1 MNEDRV
7 PVRPQLRLRRFPVE
21 TMPDNSMC
29 VIVAQSEGGKTT
41 LGIDLMYHKRHL
53 PAWYLFSTSEGCSQ
67 RLSQI
72 IPKIYT
78 KTKFDLDKLKK
89 IYNHQER
96 KMRRYTR
103 ERSEAERRAVPDD
116 ELPIEERFKKN
127 PCVGGYFEDC
137 FSDTKLFGKP
147 IVKDLFKNG
156 RHRMMFSIVPCQ
168 YVMDLKPEL
177 RNQVKYWFI
186 LREDNPET
194 RKKLFTHVG
203 GACKTFEIFNEIMDQ
218 CTHDYR
224 CVVIDNISK
233 SRNIE
238 DRVFWYKADLHPAF
252 RVGCTRY
259 WKFHKRNFTESKCV
273 DEDEAMARAKL
284 RSARQRM
291 RRGAHRL
298 VPPGALR
305 GANGA
310 THRFGGAVEMRGAD
324 NYLLDTT
331 SMAAA
336 FQQGNNTLE
345 TMLFGKQRER
355 QFDVA
360 MLPTPDNSVAAG
372 AVLPYPVNGT

>member
-1 MNEDRV
+1 
-7 PVRPQLRLRRFPVE
+7 
-21 TMPDNSMC
+21 
-29 VIVAQSEGGKTT
+29 
-41 LGIDLMYHKRHL
+41 
-53 PAWYLFSTSEGCSQ
+53 
-67 RLSQI
+67 
-72 IPKIYT
+72 
-78 KTKFDLDKLKK
+78 
-89 IYNHQER
+89 
-96 KMRRYTR
+96 MRRYTR
-103 ERSEAERRAVPDD
+103 KRSEAERRAVPDD
-116 ELPIEERFKKN
+116 ELPIEERFVKN

-186 LREDNPET
+186 LREENPET
-194 RKKLFTHVG
+194 RKKLFKHVG

-238 DRVFWYKADLHPAF
+238 DRVFWYKADLHRAF
-252 RVGCTRY
+252 RIGCTRY
-259 WKFHKRNFTESKCV
+259 WKFHKKNFCDKSKRV
-273 DEDEAMARAKL
+273 DEDEAEARAKL
-284 RSARQRM
+284 QRARQRR

-298 VPPGALR
+298 VPPGSLR
-305 GANGA
+305 NDRTGPAPGFA
-310 THRFGGAVEMRGAD
+310 GAVEMRNCN
-324 NYLLDTT
+324 NYMLDTT

-336 FQQGNNTLE
+336 YQQGHAALE
-345 TMLFGKQRER
+345 DVLLGKTKQR

-360 MLPTPDNSVAAG
+360 MLPTPENSDAAG
-372 AVLPYPVNGT
+372 AVVPAFNAA